1 MNRVAAMRRR
11 PASIDQRFR
20 WYGQQVLAFVLIR
33 IDRST
38 FRSRA
43 KVKIEG
49 AQPREELAM
58 TQSSENKKETLKQ
71 IIRQLHAGA
80 KPEEVKER
88 FRDVLEGTTPL
99 EITKIEQELVEEGMP
114 RDEIR
119 SLCDVH
125 LVVFREQLEK
135 EEEETPPESPI
146 HILKQEHEII
156 LSFSEELNSLVD
168 KVHQAEDKGRVTDEV
183 EEIKRIAKNL
193 LDAEKHYLREEN
205 VLFPLLEK
213 HGIKE
218 PPAVMWT
225 EHNQIRKEKKELHGL
240 INQFDSMAFKD
251 FSGQLGEAARSLA
264 NSLSSHFYKE
274 NNILFPA
281 ALKVVTAEEWADAR
295 RDFDEIGYC
304 CFTPKD
310 LVAAPKAVEEVKVEA
325 VMGSHGLLK
334 FETGSLSKEELE
346 GVLNTLPVDITFV
359 DKEDAVKYFSKGE
372 DRIFVR
378 TKAVIGRKV
387 QQCHPQKSVHIVNK
401 IVEAFKTGKKNVA
414 EFWIQLGDRL
424 VHIRY
429 FAVRDKDGRYLGTME
444 VTQDIT
450 DIKKIEG
457 ERRLLDWKD

>member
-1 MNRVAAMRRR
+1 MAEPNENR
-11 PASIDQRFR
+11 
-20 WYGQQVLAFVLIR
+20 
-33 IDRST
+33 
-38 FRSRA
+38 
-43 KVKIEG
+43 
-49 AQPREELAM
+49 
-58 TQSSENKKETLKQ
+58 KEMLKQ
-71 IIRQLHAGA
+71 IIKQLHSGA
-80 KPEEVKER
+80 KSEKVKER
-88 FRDVLEGTTPL
+88 FKGILEGVTPL
-99 EITKIEQELVEEGMP
+99 EIAKIEEELVEEGMP

-119 SLCDVH
+119 RLCDVH
-125 LVVFREQLEK
+125 LAVFREQLGKEK
-135 EEEETPPESPI
+135 EEIPPENPI
-146 HILKQEHEII
+146 YILKKEHEII
-156 LSFSEELNSLVD
+156 LKLSEELNSLAA
-168 KVHQAEDKGRVTDEV
+168 KVRQGEEKSRIADEV
-183 EEIKRIAKNL
+183 RQTKRIAEDM

-225 EHNQIRKEKKELHGL
+225 EHNQIRKEKKDLHGL
-240 INQFDSMAFKD
+240 LNQFDSMAFKD

-310 LVAAPKAVEEVKVEA
+310 LVAGPKAVEEVKVEA
-325 VMGSHGLLK
+325 VMGSHGLLQ

-372 DRIFVR
+372 ERIFVR

-429 FAVRDKDGRYLGTME
+429 FAVRDKDGRYMGTME